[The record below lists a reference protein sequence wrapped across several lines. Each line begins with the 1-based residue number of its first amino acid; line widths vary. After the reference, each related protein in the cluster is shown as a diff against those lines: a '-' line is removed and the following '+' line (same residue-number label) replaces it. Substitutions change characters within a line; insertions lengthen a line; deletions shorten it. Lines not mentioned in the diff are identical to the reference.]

1 MLQVLFVLVVL
12 ALAVVVQ
19 VEVLARE
26 AAVLLDPEDHLL
38 EADGVDLEEGDKEIV
53 KPNPHNNILN
63 ILSNSNAL
71 PWNNLSTIGIAILI
85 YYKPNKPL

>member
-38 EADGVDLEEGDKEIV
+38 EADGVDLEEGDKEV
-53 KPNPHNNILN
+53 ESHKYMQCFTYDL
-63 ILSNSNAL
+63 
-71 PWNNLSTIGIAILI
+71 
-85 YYKPNKPL
+85 